1 MDAHDKSTMANVVG
15 WLALIL
21 SIIALVLAW
30 NAFDRAS
37 DENLSEMIQNQVQ
50 DTVPNNQQIQPETN
64 DDSLNDGAGT
74 DVTPGVDDGVDGDA
88 TMQDDEIINP

>member
-37 DENLSEMIQNQVQ
+37 EENLGEMIQDQVQ
-50 DTVPNNQQIQPETN
+50 EVMPADQQAQPETN
-64 DDSLNDGAGT
+64 DGAGT
-74 DVTPGVDDGVDGDA
+74 NITPGTDDGVNNDA
-88 TMQDDEIINP
+88 TIEDDTTTNP

>member
-21 SIIALVLAW
+21 SIVALVLAW

-37 DENLSEMIQNQVQ
+37 EENLGEMIQDQVQ
-50 DTVPNNQQIQPETN
+50 EVMPADQQTQPETN
-64 DDSLNDGAGT
+64 DGAGT
-74 DVTPGVDDGVDGDA
+74 NIAPGTDDGVNNDA
-88 TMQDDEIINP
+88 TIEDDTTTNP

>member
-37 DENLSEMIQNQVQ
+37 EENLGEMIQDQVQ
-50 DTVPNNQQIQPETN
+50 EVMPADQQAQPEI
-64 DDSLNDGAGT
+64 NDGART
-74 DVTPGVDDGVDGDA
+74 NTTPGVDDGVNNDA
-88 TMQDDEIINP
+88 TIEDDTTTNP

>member
-15 WLALIL
+15 WLALML

-37 DENLSEMIQNQVQ
+37 EENLGEMIQDQVQ
-50 DTVPNNQQIQPETN
+50 EVMPADQQTQPKI
-64 DDSLNDGAGT
+64 NDGAGT
-74 DVTPGVDDGVDGDA
+74 NATPGVNDGVNNDA
-88 TMQDDEIINP
+88 TIEDDTTTNP

>member
-37 DENLSEMIQNQVQ
+37 EENLGEMIQDQVQ
-50 DTVPNNQQIQPETN
+50 EVMPADQQAQPEI
-64 DDSLNDGAGT
+64 NDGAGT
-74 DVTPGVDDGVDGDA
+74 NITPGTDDGVNNDA
-88 TMQDDEIINP
+88 TIEDDTTTNP